1 MSPNWQD
8 YVTPPPDID
17 WKLLL
22 MKILKCFGHMHDDW
36 YEEYWYKFG
45 VTKEEGKRIVEGMKS
60 MIKKHE
66 DCPLDL

>member
-8 YVTPPPDID
+8 YVTPPPDTD

-45 VTKEEGKRIVEGMKS
+45 VTREEGKKVVEEYEKYEQ
-60 MIKKHE
+60 KRAK
-66 DCPLDL
+66 